1 MFWWAAV
8 GAAAAALDGMLI
20 DSNGNLLVRR
30 QNDGVWKRDGTITGS
45 ALPGTTS
52 PQTTTS
58 TSTADPNLLAL
69 VESAVRS
76 KAMVVGSIACAGL
89 VG

>member
-20 DSNGNLLVRR
+20 DGNGNLLVHVRR
-30 QNDGVWKRDGTITGS
+30 QNDGVWKRDGTWQD
-45 ALPGTTS
+45 TTT

-58 TSTADPNLLAL
+58 TSTADANLVA
-69 VESAVRS
+69 VIESAVRS
-76 KAMVVGSIACAGL
+76 KGTVVGSIACAGL